1 MSMKTATYGEDNLTH
16 YVDLEVGV
24 EGLPWLYSVDSRI
37 GVKESSLII
46 GDARQGETQVEIKG
60 PAMEFEQGNNILL
73 FPPQGKMSEKDMAEA
88 LYAAKV
94 NATAV
99 SRMDEKGFLVRVETK
114 EAADAC
120 IGKTL
125 EVQQNEDEDR

>member
-1 MSMKTATYGEDNLTH
+1 
-16 YVDLEVGV
+16 
-24 EGLPWLYSVDSRI
+24 
-37 GVKESSLII
+37 
-46 GDARQGETQVEIKG
+46 
-60 PAMEFEQGNNILL
+60 
-73 FPPQGKMSEKDMAEA
+73 MAEA